1 MHGLNPPQ
9 AAAVLHIEGPLLVL
23 AGAGS
28 GKTRVIVEK
37 IAHLIGCGRYPARR
51 IAAITFTNKSAK
63 EMRERVAKR
72 LREQDAD
79 EVTICTF
86 HALGLKFLQI
96 EHAAVGL
103 KRGFSI
109 FDADDA
115 AAQIKDLMYG
125 AKPDDIEDMK
135 NLVSRAKNAGLSPE
149 QAMAAARSNREKEAA
164 SVYERYQLRLTA
176 FNAVDFDDLIRL
188 PVQILE
194 ENPEIALAW
203 RERIGYL
210 LVDECQDTND
220 AQYRLLKQLAGE
232 KGNFTCVGDDDQ
244 SIYAWRGANP
254 ENLQQMG
261 RDYPALEIIKLEQ
274 NYRCSNRVLRA
285 ANALIANNP
294 HEHLKKLWS
303 DQADGERIR
312 VWECRNSEHEAE
324 KVAAEIAFVA
334 QSRNVPWSDFCILF
348 RGNFQSRPLEKAM
361 QLLRIPYHLTGGTM
375 FLERQEVKDTLA
387 WLRLLV
393 NPDDD
398 TAFMRG
404 AVAQARCRCRHA
416 GQAGRTGAGKGHAD
430 GAGRRGDRRPAA
442 AAAAR
447 GQQPGALHRHP
458 ARPACAD
465 RQVSSGDMIR
475 KVAKESGLLSELRQ
489 QAKEEASYQRRANN
503 IEELAQWFEGGPRGA
518 TAADLAGQLALLS
531 RSDKDEG
538 GNQVRMMTMHAS
550 KGLEFPYVFIVG
562 CEDGVLPHQV
572 SLDEGNLQEER
583 RLLYVGITR
592 AKIQLW
598 MSYSKLTRKFGEHVR
613 LKPSRFF
620 EEIPAEEI
628 QRDGA
633 DPVADAAR
641 KKERASGVGGDRGV
655 VRLIGERRS
664 PRWRRSQCI
673 VVGRAGGLAGTRRKP
688 IHGGSAAASMP
699 RTVPPSPPARPL
711 TGSVRASH
719 GKEKENQKQQPG
731 LRQNRGFGWRSACA
745 SDRKRTP
752 APACIEPD
760 RDAAPMLALLND
772 PGFCA
777 SSATATC
784 AARNRRVST
793 SRCAC
798 CTAMLNGFACMPSSA
813 CPMAR
818 LAGQCRAGAA

>member
-1 MHGLNPPQ
+1 MQVRSARCGPATIPFPCTPIPMHGLNPPQ

-37 IAHLIGCGRYPARR
+37 IAHLIGSGRYPARR

-220 AQYRLLKQLAGE
+220 AQYRLLKQLAGD

-261 RDYPALEIIKLEQ
+261 RDYPTLEIIKLEQ

-398 TAFMRG
+398 TAFMRAVQSPKRDVG
-404 AVAQARCRCRHA
+404 AGTLARLAELAQEKDMPMAQAA
-416 GQAGRTGAGKGHAD
+416 EAI
-430 GAGRRGDRRPAA
+430 
-442 AAAAR
+442 
-447 GQQPGALHRHP
+447 GALQQLPPRAANSL
-458 ARPACAD
+458 ARFTDILRDLRAQM
-465 RQVSSGDMIR
+465 RQISSGDMIR

-620 EEIPAEEI
+620 DEIPAEEI

-641 KKERASGVGGDRGV
+641 KKERAS
-655 VRLIGERRS
+655 
-664 PRWRRSQCI
+664 
-673 VVGRAGGLAGTRRKP
+673 AGLA
-688 IHGGSAAASMP
+688 A
-699 RTVPPSPPARPL
+699 
-711 TGSVRASH
+711 
-719 GKEKENQKQQPG
+719 
-731 LRQNRGFGWRSACA
+731 
-745 SDRKRTP
+745 
-752 APACIEPD
+752 IE
-760 RDAAPMLALLND
+760 ALFD
-772 PGFCA
+772 
-777 SSATATC
+777 
-784 AARNRRVST
+784 
-793 SRCAC
+793 
-798 CTAMLNGFACMPSSA
+798 
-813 CPMAR
+813 
-818 LAGQCRAGAA
+818 

>member
-37 IAHLIGCGRYPARR
+37 IAHLIGSGRYPARR

-115 AAQIKDLMYG
+115 AAQIKDLMHG

-194 ENPEIALAW
+194 ENPAIALAW

-261 RDYPALEIIKLEQ
+261 RDYPTLEIIKLEQ

-398 TAFMRG
+398 TAFMR
-404 AVAQARCRCRHA
+404 AVQSPKRDV
-416 GQAGRTGAGKGHAD
+416 GAGTL
-430 GAGRRGDRRPAA
+430 
-442 AAAAR
+442 AR
-447 GQQPGALHRHP
+447 LAELAQEKDMPMAHVAETIGALQQLPPRAANSL
-458 ARPACAD
+458 ARFTDILRDLRAQM

-620 EEIPAEEI
+620 DEIPAEEI

-641 KKERASGVGGDRGV
+641 KKERAT
-655 VRLIGERRS
+655 
-664 PRWRRSQCI
+664 
-673 VVGRAGGLAGTRRKP
+673 AGLA
-688 IHGGSAAASMP
+688 A
-699 RTVPPSPPARPL
+699 
-711 TGSVRASH
+711 
-719 GKEKENQKQQPG
+719 
-731 LRQNRGFGWRSACA
+731 
-745 SDRKRTP
+745 
-752 APACIEPD
+752 IE
-760 RDAAPMLALLND
+760 ALFD
-772 PGFCA
+772 
-777 SSATATC
+777 
-784 AARNRRVST
+784 
-793 SRCAC
+793 
-798 CTAMLNGFACMPSSA
+798 
-813 CPMAR
+813 
-818 LAGQCRAGAA
+818 

>member
-37 IAHLIGCGRYPARR
+37 IAHLIGSGRYPARR

-103 KRGFSI
+103 KRGFTI

-115 AAQIKDLMYG
+115 AAQIKDLMHG

-220 AQYRLLKQLAGE
+220 AQYHLLKQLAGE

-261 RDYPALEIIKLEQ
+261 RDYPTLEIIKLEQ

-398 TAFMRG
+398 TAFMR
-404 AVAQARCRCRHA
+404 AVQSPKRDV
-416 GQAGRTGAGKGHAD
+416 GAGTL
-430 GAGRRGDRRPAA
+430 
-442 AAAAR
+442 AR
-447 GQQPGALHRHP
+447 LAELAQEKDMPMAHVAETIGALQQLPPRAANSL
-458 ARPACAD
+458 ARFTDILRDLRAQM
-465 RQVSSGDMIR
+465 RQVTSGDMIR

-538 GNQVRMMTMHAS
+538 GNQVRMMTLHAS

-620 EEIPAEEI
+620 DEIPAEEI

-641 KKERASGVGGDRGV
+641 KKERAS
-655 VRLIGERRS
+655 
-664 PRWRRSQCI
+664 
-673 VVGRAGGLAGTRRKP
+673 AGLA
-688 IHGGSAAASMP
+688 A
-699 RTVPPSPPARPL
+699 
-711 TGSVRASH
+711 
-719 GKEKENQKQQPG
+719 
-731 LRQNRGFGWRSACA
+731 
-745 SDRKRTP
+745 
-752 APACIEPD
+752 IE
-760 RDAAPMLALLND
+760 ALFD
-772 PGFCA
+772 
-777 SSATATC
+777 
-784 AARNRRVST
+784 
-793 SRCAC
+793 
-798 CTAMLNGFACMPSSA
+798 
-813 CPMAR
+813 
-818 LAGQCRAGAA
+818 

>member
-37 IAHLIGCGRYPARR
+37 IAHLISCGRYPARR

-220 AQYRLLKQLAGE
+220 AQYRLLKQLAGD

-398 TAFMRG
+398 TAFMRAVQSPKRDVG
-404 AVAQARCRCRHA
+404 AGTLAKLAELAQEKDMPMAQAA
-416 GQAGRTGAGKGHAD
+416 EAI
-430 GAGRRGDRRPAA
+430 
-442 AAAAR
+442 
-447 GQQPGALHRHP
+447 GALQQLPPRAANSL
-458 ARPACAD
+458 ARFTDILRDLRAQT
-465 RQVSSGDMIR
+465 RQVTSGDMIR

-633 DPVADAAR
+633 DPVADAVR
-641 KKERASGVGGDRGV
+641 KKERAS
-655 VRLIGERRS
+655 
-664 PRWRRSQCI
+664 
-673 VVGRAGGLAGTRRKP
+673 AGLA
-688 IHGGSAAASMP
+688 A
-699 RTVPPSPPARPL
+699 
-711 TGSVRASH
+711 
-719 GKEKENQKQQPG
+719 
-731 LRQNRGFGWRSACA
+731 
-745 SDRKRTP
+745 
-752 APACIEPD
+752 IE
-760 RDAAPMLALLND
+760 ALFD
-772 PGFCA
+772 
-777 SSATATC
+777 
-784 AARNRRVST
+784 
-793 SRCAC
+793 
-798 CTAMLNGFACMPSSA
+798 
-813 CPMAR
+813 
-818 LAGQCRAGAA
+818 

>member
-37 IAHLIGCGRYPARR
+37 IAHLIGSGRYPARR

-115 AAQIKDLMYG
+115 AAQIKDLMHG

-194 ENPEIALAW
+194 ENPDIALAW

-261 RDYPALEIIKLEQ
+261 RDYPTLEIIKLEQ

-398 TAFMRG
+398 TAFMR
-404 AVAQARCRCRHA
+404 AVQSPKRDV
-416 GQAGRTGAGKGHAD
+416 GAGTL
-430 GAGRRGDRRPAA
+430 
-442 AAAAR
+442 AR
-447 GQQPGALHRHP
+447 LAELAQEKDMPMAHVAETIGALQQLPPRAANSL
-458 ARPACAD
+458 ARFTDILRDLRAQM
-465 RQVSSGDMIR
+465 RQVTSGDMIR

-538 GNQVRMMTMHAS
+538 GNQVRMMTLHAS

-620 EEIPAEEI
+620 DEIPAEEI

-641 KKERASGVGGDRGV
+641 KKERAS
-655 VRLIGERRS
+655 
-664 PRWRRSQCI
+664 
-673 VVGRAGGLAGTRRKP
+673 AGLA
-688 IHGGSAAASMP
+688 A
-699 RTVPPSPPARPL
+699 
-711 TGSVRASH
+711 
-719 GKEKENQKQQPG
+719 
-731 LRQNRGFGWRSACA
+731 
-745 SDRKRTP
+745 
-752 APACIEPD
+752 IE
-760 RDAAPMLALLND
+760 ALFD
-772 PGFCA
+772 
-777 SSATATC
+777 
-784 AARNRRVST
+784 
-793 SRCAC
+793 
-798 CTAMLNGFACMPSSA
+798 
-813 CPMAR
+813 
-818 LAGQCRAGAA
+818 

>member
-9 AAAVLHIEGPLLVL
+9 QAAVMHCEGPLLVL

-37 IAHLIGCGRYPARR
+37 IAQLIGSRRYPAKR

-72 LREQDAD
+72 LRGGDAD
-79 EVTICTF
+79 DVTICTF

-109 FDADDA
+109 FDADDSTS
-115 AAQIKDLMYG
+115 QVKDLMYG
-125 AKPDDIEDMK
+125 AKPDDIEDVK
-135 NLVSRAKNAGLSPE
+135 NLISRAKNAGLSPE
-149 QAMAAARSNREKEAA
+149 QAMQAARSNREKEAA

-188 PVQILE
+188 PVQVLE

-220 AQYRLLKQLAGE
+220 AQYRLLRQLAGSA
-232 KGNFTCVGDDDQ
+232 GNFTCVGDDDQ

-261 RDYPALEIIKLEQ
+261 RDYPTLEIIKLEQ

-324 KVAAEIAFVA
+324 KVAAEIAYIA
-334 QSRNVPWSDFCILF
+334 QAKQVPWSDFCILF
-348 RGNFQSRPLEKAM
+348 RGNFQSRPLEKAL
-361 QLLRIPYHLTGGTM
+361 QLVRVPYHITGGTA
-375 FLERQEVKDTLA
+375 FLERQEVKDTLS

-398 TAFMRG
+398 TAFMR
-404 AVAQARCRCRHA
+404 AVQSPKREV
-416 GQAGRTGAGKGHAD
+416 GAGTLAKLAELASEKDLPMAHA
-430 GAGRRGDRRPAA
+430 AEAI
-442 AAAAR
+442 
-447 GQQPGALHRHP
+447 GALAQLPPR
-458 ARPACAD
+458 AANGLSRFTDILRDLRAD
-465 RQVSSGDMIR
+465 MPKLSSGDLVR
-475 KVAKESGLLSELRQ
+475 RLVKDSGLVSELRG
-489 QAKEEASYQRRANN
+489 ACKEESVYQRRLANL
-503 IEELAQWFEGGPRGA
+503 EELAQWFEGGPRGA
-518 TAADLAGQLALLS
+518 TTADLAAQLALLS
-531 RSDKDEG
+531 RNDKDDG
-538 GNQVRMMTMHAS
+538 GNQVRMMTLHAS

-598 MSYSKLTRKFGEHVR
+598 MSHSKLTRKFGEHVR

-620 EEIPAEEI
+620 GEIPAEEM

-641 KKERASGVGGDRGV
+641 KKERAS
-655 VRLIGERRS
+655 
-664 PRWRRSQCI
+664 
-673 VVGRAGGLAGTRRKP
+673 AGLAA
-688 IHGGSAAASMP
+688 I
-699 RTVPPSPPARPL
+699 
-711 TGSVRASH
+711 
-719 GKEKENQKQQPG
+719 Q
-731 LRQNRGFGWRSACA
+731 
-745 SDRKRTP
+745 
-752 APACIEPD
+752 
-760 RDAAPMLALLND
+760 ALFD
-772 PGFCA
+772 
-777 SSATATC
+777 
-784 AARNRRVST
+784 
-793 SRCAC
+793 
-798 CTAMLNGFACMPSSA
+798 
-813 CPMAR
+813 
-818 LAGQCRAGAA
+818 